1 MAGLQDDETAAAAA
15 EECARAQAA
24 RDAALARAADAEQ
37 EVLLAQADRDVADA
51 RICAARER
59 AAANLP
65 PPDDGDN
72 LSDHAEDAD
81 APDYDAIAHHEAAAL
96 LNLHAQAVSVQNIRA
111 LVPLLLDVTSTFYP
125 RWRESFLLTVG
136 KYSLNRHV
144 LSDTGVPTSADWVRM
159 DCVVRTWLLG
169 TISDDLADTISERN
183 TTARRMWLAIES
195 QFLGNQATRAL
206 YADADFRAF
215 SQGDLPVAEYGRL
228 YKRKAEDLRISVN
241 PSPTAP
247 SSSTSSGVS
256 TSGSLPSVFT
266 SGAPTLCPASC
277 KFETICASRN

>member
-1 MAGLQDDETAAAAA
+1 MAGLQDDEAAAAAA
-15 EECARAQAA
+15 EERARAQAA

-37 EVLLAQADRDVADA
+37 ALLAQADRDVADA

-65 PPDDGDN
+65 PLDGGDN
-72 LSDHAEDAD
+72 LSDHTEDAD

-144 LSDTGVPTSADWVRM
+144 LSDTAVPTSADWVRM

-169 TISDDLADTISERN
+169 TISDDLADTVSERN

-195 QFLGNQATRAL
+195 QFLGNQATCAL

-215 SQGDLPVAEYGRL
+215 SQGDLPVVEYCCL
-228 YKRKAEDLRISVN
+228 
-241 PSPTAP
+241 
-247 SSSTSSGVS
+247 
-256 TSGSLPSVFT
+256 
-266 SGAPTLCPASC
+266 
-277 KFETICASRN
+277 

>member
-1 MAGLQDDETAAAAA
+1 M
-15 EECARAQAA
+15 
-24 RDAALARAADAEQ
+24 
-37 EVLLAQADRDVADA
+37 
-51 RICAARER
+51 
-59 AAANLP
+59 
-65 PPDDGDN
+65 
-72 LSDHAEDAD
+72 
-81 APDYDAIAHHEAAAL
+81 
-96 LNLHAQAVSVQNIRA
+96 
-111 LVPLLLDVTSTFYP
+111 TSTFYP
-125 RWRESFLLTVG
+125 RWHESFLLTVG

-144 LSDTGVPTSADWVRM
+144 LSDIAVPTADWVRM

-215 SQGDLPVAEYGRL
+215 SQGDLPVAEYCRL